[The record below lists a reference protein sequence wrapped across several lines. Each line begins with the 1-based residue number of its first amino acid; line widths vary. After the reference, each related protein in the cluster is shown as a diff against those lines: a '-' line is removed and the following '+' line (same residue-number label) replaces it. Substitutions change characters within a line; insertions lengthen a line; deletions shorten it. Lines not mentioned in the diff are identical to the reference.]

1 MSLSDISE
9 PERVREQYATEDNLE
24 TRRSVWRPGPDGL
37 DPQAEVLRAID
48 RALVGDADILE
59 VGCGTGAMA
68 ERINALPGVRLI
80 ATDFS
85 PRFVELTAARGVD
98 ARQADI
104 CYLPFDDGS
113 FDVVYAGWML
123 YHVRDLERALNE
135 VRRVLRPGG
144 TFVAATNGND
154 HVADLRAEAG
164 GRPVITQFSS
174 ETGESVLRRRFG
186 DVRRLDIETRAVFD
200 DHTSAQAYL
209 DSTQEGLALPHFEG
223 SREYAGHVTVFEAR

>member
-1 MSLSDISE
+1 VSSMSD
-9 PERVREQYATEDNLE
+9 PEHVRTQYATEDRLE
-24 TRRSVWRPGPDGL
+24 TRRSVWRPTDDGL
-37 DPQAEVLRAID
+37 DPETEALRAID
-48 RALVGDADILE
+48 RALVGDARVLE
-59 VGCGTGAMA
+59 VGCGTGVMA
-68 ERINALPGVRLI
+68 ERIHDLPGVTLV

-144 TFVAATNGND
+144 TFVAVTNGKD
-154 HVADLRAEAG
+154 HLADLRREAG
-164 GRPVITQFSS
+164 GQPEVSRFSS
-174 ETGESVLRRRFG
+174 ETGESVLRRRFD
-186 DVRRLDIETRAVFD
+186 DVRRHDLATRAVFP
-200 DHTSAQAYL
+200 DHASAQAYL
-209 DSTQEGLALPHFEG
+209 DSTDEGLVLAPFEG
-223 SREYAGHVTVFEAR
+223 AREYAGAVTVFEAR

>member
-1 MSLSDISE
+1 MND
-9 PERVREQYATEDNLE
+9 PEHVRAQYATEDKLE
-24 TRRSVWRPGPDGL
+24 TRRSVWQPTADGL
-37 DPQAEVLRAID
+37 DPMNEALNAID

-59 VGCGTGAMA
+59 VGCGTGVMA
-68 ERINALPGVRLI
+68 ERINALPGVTLV

-104 CYLPFDDGS
+104 CYLPFDDAS

-144 TFVAATNGND
+144 TFVAVTNGND
-154 HVADLRAEAG
+154 HLADLRIAAG
-164 GRPVITQFSS
+164 GKPLITQFSS
-174 ETGESVLRRRFG
+174 ETGESVLRRRFA
-186 DVRRLDIETRAVFD
+186 DVRRHDLEARAVFP
-200 DHTSAQAYL
+200 DHATAQAYL
-209 DSTQEGLALPHFEG
+209 DSSDEGMVLPYFEG
-223 SREYAGHVTVFEAR
+223 EREYAGHVTVFEAR